1 MEHFLINS
9 SVCLFVLWLFY
20 KLALENTS
28 WHNWKRFYL
37 LSSVVVSF
45 IIPFIVVE
53 TIIVPVQEN
62 TINFINLQN
71 AEYGSEKP
79 YFEIQWYSI
88 LMTIYVI
95 GVAVMLWRFAK
106 NLSTFKIKNE
116 DEISKYNIYQLILRP
131 GITVPHSFF
140 NRIFVSAKDYNNDW
154 IPKAVLDHE
163 KAHLDQKHSLDILLI
178 ELLIVLFWFNPIF
191 YILRYSIKLNH
202 EFLADKSV
210 IQQGIPTTQYQELIL
225 QHATKSY
232 QQSMANTF
240 HFPIIKK
247 RFNIMKTKTSIT
259 NGLLRS
265 LAIIPLI
272 TILIL
277 SCGEEET
284 EFELQNEKPT
294 VEGKEIISGEKVQ
307 SLGKALEEKLIVIL
321 NRQNSG
327 VVKIEDKN
335 YNYRKIDGEYL
346 FFDMDGTVFDYKSKG
361 YEVIEILE
369 VIEELTSSDIE
380 EYNRLAIKHKA
391 YMEENNALMV
401 WKDTKQ
407 MQIIYNSMSDEQR
420 ANNEPWPYIGR
431 HNGVDYEGGQIPPPP
446 PPPTTLNSPVEQK
459 KINEID

>member
-140 NRIFVSAKDYNNDW
+140 NRIFVSAKDYKNNW

-265 LAIIPLI
+265 LAIIPII

-284 EFELQNEKPT
+284 QFEIENQQELIEVQTLTYEETYGKKP
-294 VEGKEIISGEKVQ
+294 II
-307 SLGKALEEKLIVIL
+307 IL
-321 NRQNSG
+321 NNKSKG
-327 VVKIEDKN
+327 KVKFNKQEYTFQKE
-335 YNYRKIDGEYL
+335 DGEYQ
-346 FFDMDGTVFDYKSKG
+346 FFDEEGILINYKKLG
-361 YEVIEILE
+361 YEIIEINE
-369 VIEELTSSDIE
+369 VLLDLTAKDIE
-380 EYNRLAIKHKA
+380 EYNSLAKKYQA
-391 YMEENNALMV
+391 YVYKKKGFIVGTEE
-401 WKDTKQ
+401 TKR
-407 MQIIYNSMSDEQR
+407 MQIIYNSMTKEQR
-420 ANNEPWPYIGR
+420 ANNERWPFTFKVSDLQSGEI
-431 HNGVDYEGGQIPPPP
+431 P
-446 PPPTTLNSPVEQK
+446 PPPTTSALNKTMEEVDKQF
-459 KINEID
+459 